1 MSFIMAKTVAV
12 VIQEDPR
19 KTHRPVE
26 ALRIALGL
34 VAGSHTTTVV
44 LLGEAVRLLSEDTDD
59 IIDVDILEKYLPSI
73 EHLAMPF
80 VLPVTTNRSAVREKF
95 FARYETD
102 TGICSLIQSMDRTL
116 VF

>member
-1 MSFIMAKTVAV
+1 MAKNVAV

-34 VAGSHTTTVV
+34 RAGSHTTTVV
-44 LLGEAVRLLSEDTDD
+44 LLREATRLLSEDTDD

-73 EHLAMPF
+73 EQLEIPF
-80 VLPVTTNRSAVREKF
+80 VLPTTTNQSTIRSEF
-95 FARYETD
+95 HARYESD
-102 TGICSLIQSMDRTL
+102 DAIRSLLQSMDRTL
-116 VF
+116 IF

>member
-1 MSFIMAKTVAV
+1 MAKNIAV

-34 VAGSHTTTVV
+34 AAGSHTTTVV
-44 LLGEAVRLLSEDTDD
+44 LLGEAARLLSEETDD

-73 EHLAMPF
+73 EQLEIPVVLQDRPDRIPVRDEFSTRRENDETISSF
-80 VLPVTTNRSAVREKF
+80 VR
-95 FARYETD
+95 
-102 TGICSLIQSMDRTL
+102 SMDCTL

>member
-1 MSFIMAKTVAV
+1 MAKIIAV

-44 LLGEAVRLLSEDTDD
+44 LLGEAVRLLSDDIDD
-59 IIDVDILEKYLPSI
+59 IIDVDILEKYLPSVQYLSI
-73 EHLAMPF
+73 PF
-80 VLPVTTNRSAVREKF
+80 ILQSQTDRSLIQKQFHVK
-95 FARYETD
+95 YEPD
-102 TGICSLIQSMDRTL
+102 DAIRSLIQSVDRTL
-116 VF
+116 IF